1 MSTEKPTNEIKDNM
15 RKRSKK
21 NEELE
26 NNELVLDFGSDE
38 ESKVSNN
45 SAKDKEVGNFL
56 LNRTKRRKVVE
67 EDKSLPDDIE
77 NNDNHS
83 EVEDAAWEDDND
95 DNEYK

>member
-83 EVEDAAWEDDND
+83 DVEDAAWEDDND